1 MHKTVSPLRENKW
14 NLERDGG
21 WESVMNDFGGGQQLT
36 PGEMEP
42 GKHASYAGEGV

>member
-21 WESVMNDFGGGQQLT
+21 WESVMKNDV
-36 PGEMEP
+36 GEL
-42 GKHASYAGEGV
+42 AARTW